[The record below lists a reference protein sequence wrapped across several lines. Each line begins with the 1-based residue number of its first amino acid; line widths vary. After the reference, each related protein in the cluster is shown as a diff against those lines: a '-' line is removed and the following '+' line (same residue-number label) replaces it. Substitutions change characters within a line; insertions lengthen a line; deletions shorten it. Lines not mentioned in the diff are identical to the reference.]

1 MIELNSAV
9 AGTAG
14 VIALSAVAI
23 ASVHRVRRSRAA
35 RRPVTRLPDLPDFTV
50 GLDIA
55 PVEVLPAQRMEHAP
69 APFAALGSAPVAP
82 LVLTRS
88 VAPAAPAPADGPAS
102 TVKVRRVAPAA
113 KPRTPR
119 VVAPV
124 VHEAAAPATPS
135 EEKSELLSLIET
147 MQWDSALTLVQGRG
161 AEGADLVS
169 LAAVAEAAALERLRA
184 LPESES
190 RAALAGYRVLAA
202 LCPANEVYAAKVSQ
216 AQDALDGRLSML
228 LGRLTRDED
237 RWEPGTVW
245 YNHPYNPAFD
255 DVRRP
260 IWLYIGRKD
269 DGQTWLR
276 LRTNW
281 LGETR
286 ITVQGIEALYDRM
299 TETLTDGH
307 YKIDADALGW
317 EWRDEAVTPYQ
328 LEVLRSIVATEE
340 VTLRY
345 KGDPYAVEVELLPEE
360 RRAVGEM
367 IELYDLMRQ
376 DTVAPQAA
384 LAA

>member
-1 MIELNSAV
+1 MIELNAAV

-14 VIALSAVAI
+14 VMALSAVA
-23 ASVHRVRRSRAA
+23 ALSVHRVRRSRAA
-35 RRPVTRLPDLPDFTV
+35 KRSVTRLPDLPDFAV

-55 PVEVLPAQRMEHAP
+55 PVQVLPAQRMEHGP
-69 APFAALGSAPVAP
+69 AVFTPLGSAQVAP

-88 VAPAAPAPADGPAS
+88 VTPAAPTQADGPAS

-113 KPRTPR
+113 AKPRTPR
-119 VVAPV
+119 PVAPV
-124 VHEAAAPATPS
+124 VHEVVAPTPA

-147 MQWDSALTLVQGRG
+147 MQWDSALALVQGRA
-161 AEGADLVS
+161 AEGADLAP
-169 LAAVAEAAALERLRA
+169 LAALAETAALERLRA
-184 LPESES
+184 LPESET

-202 LCPANEVYAAKVSQ
+202 LCPTNESYADKVSQ
-216 AQDALDGRLSML
+216 AQEALDGRLSTL

-328 LEVLRSIVATEE
+328 LEVLRSLVTSEA

-345 KGDPYAVEVELLPEE
+345 KGDPYAVEVDLLPEE
-360 RRAVGEM
+360 RQAVAEM

-376 DTVAPQAA
+376 STVEAQAA
-384 LAA
+384 MAA

>member
-1 MIELNSAV
+1 MLELNAAV

-14 VIALSAVAI
+14 VIALSAAAAFSI
-23 ASVHRVRRSRAA
+23 HRVRRSRVT
-35 RRPVTRLPDLPDFTV
+35 RRVGTRLPDLPDFTV

-55 PVEVLPAQRMEHAP
+55 PVEVLPAQRMEHGP
-69 APFAALGSAPVAP
+69 APLVALGAEPVAP

-88 VAPAAPAPADGPAS
+88 APAPAPAEAAAS

-119 VVAPV
+119 PVAPV
-124 VHEAAAPATPS
+124 VHEAAAPAVPA
-135 EEKSELLSLIET
+135 EEKPELLSLIET
-147 MQWDSALTLVQGRG
+147 MQWGSALALVQARI
-161 AEGADLVS
+161 AEGADLAP
-169 LAAVAEAAALERLRA
+169 LAALAESVALERLRA
-184 LPESES
+184 LPETEA

-202 LCPANEVYAAKVSQ
+202 LCPANEAYADKVSQ
-216 AQDALDGRLSML
+216 AQEALDGRQALL

-245 YNHPYNPAFD
+245 FNHPYNPAFD

-276 LRTNW
+276 MRTNW

-328 LEVLRSIVATEE
+328 LEVLRSLVASEA

-360 RRAVGEM
+360 RQAVAEM

-376 DTVAPQAA
+376 GTPAPQPA

>member
-1 MIELNSAV
+1 MIELNVAV

-14 VIALSAVAI
+14 VIALSAAAVV
-23 ASVHRVRRSRAA
+23 SVHRVRRSRAA
-35 RRPVTRLPDLPDFTV
+35 RRAATRLPELPDFAL

-55 PVEVLPAQRMEHAP
+55 PVQVLPAQRMEVSPVA
-69 APFAALGSAPVAP
+69 FAALSPEPVAP

-88 VAPAAPAPADGPAS
+88 ATPAPAQADGTAS

-113 KPRTPR
+113 KSRTPR
-119 VVAPV
+119 PVAPV
-124 VHEAAAPATPS
+124 VHEAAAPVQS

-147 MQWDSALTLVQGRG
+147 MQWDSALALVQGRA
-161 AEGADLVS
+161 AEGADLAA
-169 LAAVAEAAALERLRA
+169 LAALAETVALERLRA
-184 LPESES
+184 LPETES

-202 LCPANEVYAAKVSQ
+202 LCPANEVYADKVSQ
-216 AQDALDGRLSML
+216 AQGALEGRLTML

-255 DVRRP
+255 DVRQP

-276 LRTNW
+276 MRTNW

-286 ITVQGIEALYDRM
+286 ITVQGIEARYDRM
-299 TETLTDGH
+299 AETLTDGH

-328 LEVLRSIVATEE
+328 LEVLRSLVAFES

-360 RRAVGEM
+360 RQAVAEM

-376 DTVAPQAA
+376 SAAAPLTAMAA
-384 LAA
+384 